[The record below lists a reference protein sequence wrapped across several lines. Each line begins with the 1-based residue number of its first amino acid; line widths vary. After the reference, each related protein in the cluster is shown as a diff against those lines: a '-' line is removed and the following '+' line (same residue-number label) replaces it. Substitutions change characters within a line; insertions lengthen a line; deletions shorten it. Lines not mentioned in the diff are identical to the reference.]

1 MIEVFDV
8 NEFLMSENSY
18 FENHNSINRRLISK
32 IMQLSSLC
40 NFTKIKS
47 NSKIISELA
56 DSSAYHYNMINTN
69 INYNNSLI
77 LYGILM
83 GRIQIY
89 IDSNQNWD
97 DDKIYP
103 IYDPLIIRTY
113 KINKIK
119 KNNININIL
128 DYLEIKNLLI

>member
-8 NEFLMSENSY
+8 NGFLMSENSS
-18 FENHNSINRRLISK
+18 FENHNTINRKLISK
-32 IMQLSSLC
+32 IIQLSYLC

-47 NSKIISELA
+47 NSKIISELV
-56 DSSAYHYNMINTN
+56 DSSSYHYNMINTN

-89 IDSNQNWD
+89 IDSNQKWD

-128 DYLEIKNLLI
+128 DYLEIKNLL